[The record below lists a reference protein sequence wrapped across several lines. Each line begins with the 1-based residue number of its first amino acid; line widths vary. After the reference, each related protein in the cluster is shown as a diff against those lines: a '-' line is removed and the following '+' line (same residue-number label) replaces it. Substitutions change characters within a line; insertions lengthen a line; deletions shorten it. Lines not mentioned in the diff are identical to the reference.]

1 MRDIVTLGFL
11 FESMCCRDLRV
22 YAQAHNGRVYHYRDS
37 DGLECDAVVHLRN
50 GHYGLVEVKLGG
62 DKLVEEGARSLKR
75 LKEKI
80 DTTKMH
86 EPSFMMVLTANGD
99 YAYQRPDEVWVIP
112 IGSLRE

>member
-1 MRDIVTLGFL
+1 MKKEHKLYLASPLCFYPNGYTLWHGYRKLAEYYGFTVT
-11 FESMCCRDLRV
+11 MPND
-22 YAQAHNGRVYHYRDS
+22 N
-37 DGLECDAVVHLRN
+37 
-50 GHYGLVEVKLGG
+50 
-62 DKLVEEGARSLKR
+62 KLVEEGARSLKR